1 MGARGNSGVILSQ
14 IFRGFAR
21 AVEGK
26 SSLTPR
32 ELAVAFEE
40 AANAAYRA
48 VNKPTEGTILTVARE
63 AGRAAASAAGD
74 SDASVPGVI
83 AAAASGAKAA
93 VLKTPSQLQILREAG
108 VVDAGGF
115 GLQLILEAML
125 KPVEEAESSNVDTT
139 AAKPKAAQVVLDL
152 PEGGW
157 GYCTEFLIEGEDLDV
172 DVIRGEI
179 EAMGNSV
186 LVVGEPELVK
196 VHVHTDDPTRVIT
209 LVGRFGKILKLNVG
223 DMSTQHKRIL
233 DSESAAGR
241 PPRANGVGLVAV
253 VAGSGLVEIFR
264 GLGVD
269 AIVEG
274 GQTMNPS
281 TQDML
286 TAVDG
291 VPYDEVV
298 LLPNN
303 GNVVLAASQVAGL
316 TKKKVHVIE
325 THSVPQ
331 GVAAVVAFRPERS
344 GPENVEAMK
353 AEAARVQTIEV
364 THAVRDTRSN
374 GLKVKK
380 GDVIGLVNDKLEFAG
395 GDYAE
400 FFRRLAAATK
410 LPTTSAPSPGEF
422 AEVYRRVATEFD
434 ACISIHLG
442 AQLSATVE
450 SARLGAQAVDGFRV
464 EVIDS
469 ETVTMPIAFLCKV
482 AAESESLEAATT
494 AVRARVPKARVLA
507 LLDTLRYLEMGGR
520 LNRAQAMIGTMLDLK
535 PLLMVAD
542 REIKPVD
549 RVRTR
554 SRAISRM
561 VDYFR
566 GELPVE
572 HVAVMHAQAPDEAEA
587 IAKGLRELLPGQ
599 EIPIGK
605 IGCVLGTHT
614 GPKALGVVYIKK

>member
-1 MGARGNSGVILSQ
+1 MASRRPVGVDGPLFKQALLGSLSWLAANHEEVNRLNVFPVPDGDTGTNMLLTLQSAVEDIKESNAAEVSKIAKLASHGSLMGARGNSGVILSQ

-32 ELAVAFEE
+32 QLAAAFEE

-63 AGRAAASAAGD
+63 AGRAAAAAASD
-74 SDASVPGVI
+74 ADASVPGVI
-83 AAAASGAKAA
+83 AAAAAGARAA

-115 GLQLILEAML
+115 GLQLIIEGML
-125 KPVEEAESSNVDTT
+125 RTVEEAESFRLEMAPVR
-139 AAKPKAAQVVLDL
+139 PVAAQAAVEL

-157 GYCTEFLIEGEDLDV
+157 GYCTEFLIEGANLDV
-172 DVIRGEI
+172 DVIRDEI
-179 EAMGNSV
+179 ESLGNSV

-196 VHVHTDDPTRVIT
+196 VHVHTDDPTGVIT
-209 LVGRFGKILKLNVG
+209 LARSFGKLLKLNVG

-233 DSESAAGR
+233 DSEAAAGR
-241 PPRANGVGLVAV
+241 PPRPNGVGLVAV
-253 VAGSGLVEIFR
+253 VAGSGLVDIFR

-291 VPYDEVV
+291 VPYEEVI

-344 GPENVEAMK
+344 GADNLAAMK
-353 AEAARVQTIEV
+353 GEADRVQTIEV

-380 GDVIGLVNDKLEFAG
+380 GDVIGLINDRLEFAG
-395 GDYAE
+395 ADYAE
-400 FFRRLAAATK
+400 
-410 LPTTSAPSPGEF
+410 
-422 AEVYRRVATEFD
+422 VV
-434 ACISIHLG
+434 
-442 AQLSATVE
+442 
-450 SARLGAQAVDGFRV
+450 
-464 EVIDS
+464 
-469 ETVTMPIAFLCKV
+469 
-482 AAESESLEAATT
+482 
-494 AVRARVPKARVLA
+494 
-507 LLDTLRYLEMGGR
+507 
-520 LNRAQAMIGTMLDLK
+520 N
-535 PLLMVAD
+535 
-542 REIKPVD
+542 
-549 RVRTR
+549 
-554 SRAISRM
+554 
-561 VDYFR
+561 
-566 GELPVE
+566 
-572 HVAVMHAQAPDEAEA
+572 
-587 IAKGLRELLPGQ
+587 
-599 EIPIGK
+599 
-605 IGCVLGTHT
+605 
-614 GPKALGVVYIKK
+614 KALGKLGPDAYELVTVYRGEGASDDELANLESAIRSSFPGLDVEVQQGGQQHYPFILSVE